1 MNKRTLARF
10 FISAFIF
17 TACNQ
22 QPQTTTIAGASDT
35 ATVHWKV
42 HDMNRPRPQ
51 VVEPVAQALPAP
63 APKNAIVLFNGTD
76 LSNWIGKDGGDVKW
90 KFENGYMEI
99 VPGTGAI
106 TSKDK
111 FGDVFLH
118 VEWASPDE
126 PNRRGQD
133 RGNSGIFFMT
143 QYELQVLDSYQA
155 DTYADGQAGA
165 LYGQAPPR
173 FNVCKPRG
181 EWNAY
186 DIFFR
191 RPRFA
196 SDSSLLSPARI
207 TVLHNGILIQD
218 NEEYTGPTS
227 WLKYL
232 PYKAHADKMPISLQE
247 HNCRVRYRNIW
258 ALPLP
263 ELQMPDKSYGDKVIS
278 LPETDLDKYTGT
290 YQRPNT
296 PATIIITKKNGSLYG
311 NFYYRPGELELVPL
325 STKEFAMK
333 ETAGIITFTLDDKG
347 NATNLVFRLG
357 GEDMPAA
364 KVKTK

>member
-1 MNKRTLARF
+1 MNIKTFSTKFFFFAILAG
-10 FISAFIF
+10 
-17 TACNQ
+17 CQ
-22 QPQTTTIAGASDT
+22 QPQTAAITAANDTT
-35 ATVHWKV
+35 VQWKI
-42 HDMNRPRPQ
+42 HDMNRPKPQ
-51 VVEPVAQALPAP
+51 VVEPVAQILPAP
-63 APKNAIVLFNGTD
+63 APKGAIVLFNGTD
-76 LSNWIGKDGGDVKW
+76 FSHWNGKDSSDVKW
-90 KFENGYMEI
+90 KLEKDYMEI
-99 VPGTGAI
+99 VPGTDGI
-106 TSKDK
+106 TSKES

-126 PNRRGQD
+126 PDRRGQD
-133 RGNSGIFFMT
+133 RGNSGIFFMN

-173 FNVCKPRG
+173 FNACRPRG

-191 RPRFA
+191 RPRF
-196 SDSSLLSPARI
+196 SKDSTLLSPARI
-207 TVLHNGILIQD
+207 TVLHNGLLIQD
-218 NEEYTGPTS
+218 NEEYKGPTS

-232 PYKAHADKMPISLQE
+232 PYKAHADKLPILLQE
-247 HNCRVRYRNIW
+247 HNCKVRYRNIW

-263 ELQMPDKSYGDKVIS
+263 ELAMPDKFYGDKIIS

-311 NFYYRPGELELVPL
+311 DFYWRPGQLELVPI
-325 STKEFAMK
+325 SAKEFAMK
-333 ETAGIITFTLDDKG
+333 ETAGTLTFTFDEKG
-347 NATNLVFRLG
+347 NASDLVFHLG

-364 KVKTK
+364 RVKTR

>member
-1 MNKRTLARF
+1 MHKRSFLPLIF
-10 FISAFIF
+10 FAIF
-17 TACNQ
+17 VSCNQ
-22 QPQTTTIAGASDT
+22 QTQTSAVAGANDT
-35 ATVHWKV
+35 VTASQWKV

-51 VVEPVAQALPAP
+51 VVEPLTQALPTTP
-63 APKNAIVLFNGTD
+63 PKNAVVLFNGTD
-76 LSNWIGKDGGDVKW
+76 FSHWKGKDSSGVKW
-90 KFENGYMEI
+90 KMEKDYMEI

-106 TSKDK
+106 TSEDK

-133 RGNSGIFFMT
+133 RGNSGIFFMD

-173 FNVCKPRG
+173 FNACKPRG

-191 RPRFA
+191 RPRFGA
-196 SDSSLLSPARI
+196 DSTLQSPARI

-218 NEEYTGPTS
+218 NEEYRGPTS

-232 PYKAHADKMPISLQE
+232 PYKKHADQLPISLQE

-258 ALPLP
+258 AVPLP
-263 ELQMPDKSYGDKVIS
+263 ELAMPSKDYGDKPIS
-278 LPETDLDKYTGT
+278 LPQADLDKYVGT
-290 YQRPNT
+290 YQRQNS
-296 PATIIITKKNGSLYG
+296 PATIIVTKKDGRLYSD
-311 NFYYRPGELELVPL
+311 FFYRPGALELVPI
-325 STKEFAMK
+325 SSNEFALK
-333 ETAGIITFTLDDKG
+333 ETAGTITFAVDDKG
-347 NATNLVFRLG
+347 NPTSLVFHLG
-357 GEDMPAA
+357 GEDMPA
-364 KVKTK
+364 TKIQNK